1 MKRFRSHHKW
11 QISKINFLIITLIL
25 VVLCFLLMLSYI
37 NDKIVPKLVVY
48 AETEMQ
54 KFGRLIANKTVV
66 QEINDTISTD
76 DLFVINK
83 NNDLIQTIDFNPIA
97 VNRLLSIITS
107 SIEKDFMAIEQG
119 NYDTI
124 GLDNNVLVDYNGDDL
139 KRGIVFNIPSGIIFD
154 NVFLSNIGPKIP
166 VRFSLIGNIG
176 SRIDTK
182 ITNYGINN
190 ALVETSVEVDIN
202 MRMILPFITKYTTV
216 NASIPII
223 IKLINGTV
231 PEYYFNGL
239 SESSNVFA
247 LPIN

>member
-1 MKRFRSHHKW
+1 MKRFRRYPKC
-11 QISKINFLIITLIL
+11 QISKMNLFLITLIL
-25 VVLCFLLMLSYI
+25 LFLLSILTLSYI
-37 NDKIVPKLVVY
+37 NNKVVPKLITY

-66 QEINDTISTD
+66 KEINDTISTD

-83 NNDLIQTIDFNPIA
+83 SNDLIQTIDFNPIA

-107 SIEKDFMAIEQG
+107 SIERDFMAIEQG
-119 NYDTI
+119 NYDVI
-124 GLDNNVLVDYNGDDL
+124 GLDNNVLINYDGDDL

-154 NVFLSNIGPKIP
+154 NVFFSNVGPKIP
-166 VRFSLIGNIG
+166 VRFSLTGDIG
-176 SRIDTK
+176 SRIETK

-190 ALVETSVEVDIN
+190 ALVETSAKVDIN
-202 MRMILPFITKYTTV
+202 MRMILPFITEYTTV
-216 NASIPII
+216 NVSIPII

>member
-1 MKRFRSHHKW
+1 MKRFKKYHKW
-11 QISKINFLIITLIL
+11 HISKFNVILMTLVLLIL
-25 VVLCFLLMLSYI
+25 FFILALSYI
-37 NDKIVPKLVVY
+37 NQIIVPKLLIY

-66 QEINDTISTD
+66 KEINDTISTD

-83 NNDLIQTIDFNPIA
+83 SNDIIQTIDFDPIA

-107 SIEKDFMAIEQG
+107 SIESDFMAIEQG

-124 GLDNNVLVDYNGDDL
+124 GLDNNVLINYDGDDL
-139 KRGIVFNIPSGIIFD
+139 KQGIIFNIPSGILFD
-154 NVFLSNIGPKIP
+154 NVLLSNIGPKIP
-166 VRFSLIGNIG
+166 VRFSLTGDIG
-176 SRIDTK
+176 SKIETK

-190 ALVETSVEVDIN
+190 ALVETSAKVDIN
-202 MRMILPFITKYTTV
+202 MRMILPFITEYTTISV
-216 NASIPII
+216 SIPII

-239 SESSNVFA
+239 SDSSNVFA
-247 LPIN
+247 LPVN